1 MTRLWNHAPRRGLVA
16 LLLFTLWGCSG
27 PPADEVWVIGLD
39 GADWDLL
46 DPMIARGE
54 LPHLAS
60 LRQDGAYGV
69 LRSDEPML
77 SPILWTSIATGKTAD
92 LHGVTWFM
100 SDAPD
105 GTKIP
110 VSSRNR
116 WVRAVWNIASE
127 REVPVGVVG
136 WWATWPAEPVDGF
149 VVSDYVAWH
158 SFGVTGR
165 EFEAPGKTHPPE
177 LQDRVQEFFP
187 APESIDN
194 ALLQTMVHLP
204 PERLGFDAAAGPFG
218 GPITHLRQAIATTIG
233 YTDLTLHLLEE
244 ERPRFLA
251 VYYEGTDAVEHL
263 FSRHMSPR
271 LPWIS
276 EEDHAA
282 YKDVVEAYWRW
293 QDQQL
298 GRLLAQR
305 GPNTTVVVISDHG
318 FRIGD
323 ERLKE
328 DEFQVETA
336 DASHMPD
343 GIVVLNGPPVR
354 KGARIRG
361 ADIYDVTPHV
371 LHLLGLPVAEDMKG
385 SPWVDALDPAWKAE
399 HPVQTIPTYETGDW
413 DRGDDLVVDAAA
425 GESMEEMLRSLGYI
439 SGGNDGDDAGAT
451 PATGNVE
458 QGVNMAV
465 VLRQQGR
472 YAEAASQLET
482 ILADQPGH
490 VEARSNLA
498 RVYAEMDRLPDAE
511 ALYADLVAESPDD
524 LRSRED
530 WALALARLG
539 RFDDALDAYDTG
551 LQQDPDWA
559 TGLAGKGFALHQLG
573 RSQEGL
579 TVLDKAV
586 EADPRM
592 ATAHYYRGTVLRTL
606 GRPADARRALE
617 RAVQLDPTN
626 PAAVVLLSVAR
637 EEAGDA
643 AGALQLVE
651 RVRNQGVDD
660 PDLRAQAGALY
671 LKAGRLPEA
680 VAELSA
686 VADILDDPQVYGNYG
701 TALGMGGDLA
711 GAARNFEK
719 VVEKDPDSVEG
730 IGTLAQ
736 IHMQMQRPEKAET
749 LLTDAVRRIPDAPM
763 LRMNLGTLYHGLNRL
778 DDAEREYRKAIE
790 LDDSVGVFYYQLA
803 MLMGQRGQEADAREL
818 VRKAREL
825 DPSLPDPER
834 P

>member
-1 MTRLWNHAPRRGLVA
+1 MDTMRIASPRRGWFA
-16 LLLFTLWGCSG
+16 LLLLALWGCSQA
-27 PPADEVWVIGLD
+27 PREEVWVIGLD

-54 LPHLAS
+54 LPHLAT
-60 LRQDGAYGV
+60 LRREGAYGV

-165 EFEAPGKTHPPE
+165 EFEAPGKTYPPE
-177 LQDRVQEFFP
+177 LQDRVGDFFP
-187 APESIDN
+187 APESIDD

-218 GPITHLRQAIATTIG
+218 GPITHLRQAIATTLG
-233 YTDLTLHLLEE
+233 YTDLTLHLLDE

-251 VYYEGTDAVEHL
+251 LYYEGTDAVKHL

-271 LPWIS
+271 LPWVD

-293 QDQQL
+293 QDEQL
-298 GRLLAQR
+298 GRILAAR
-305 GPNTTVVVISDHG
+305 GPQTTVVVISDHG
-318 FRIGD
+318 FRVGD

-328 DEFQVETA
+328 DEFAVETA

-343 GIVVLNGPPVR
+343 GIVVLNGPPIR
-354 KGARIRG
+354 AGARLRD

-371 LHLLGLPVAEDMKG
+371 LHLLGLPVAKDMKG
-385 SPWVDALDPAWKAE
+385 LPWLDVLDPAWSAE

-425 GESMEEMLRSLGYI
+425 GENMEEMLRSLGYI
-439 SGGNDGDDAGAT
+439 SGAGDDDAGGSPDA
-451 PATGNVE
+451 PAPGNVE

-472 YAEAASQLET
+472 YAEAASRLEQ
-482 ILADQPGH
+482 ILADHPAH
-490 VEARSNLA
+490 MEARSNLA
-498 RVYAEMDRLPDAE
+498 RVYAEMDRLADAE
-511 ALYADLVAESPDD
+511 ALYADLVEESPDD

-530 WALALARLG
+530 WALALARMG
-539 RFDDALDAYDTG
+539 RFQDAVDAYDAG
-551 LQQDPDWA
+551 LAQDPGWA
-559 TGLAGKGFALHQLG
+559 IGLAGKGFALHQLG

-579 TVLDKAV
+579 AVLD
-586 EADPRM
+586 
-592 ATAHYYRGTVLRTL
+592 
-606 GRPADARRALE
+606 RAI
-617 RAVQLDPTN
+617 
-626 PAAVVLLSVAR
+626 
-637 EEAGDA
+637 EAGDGERDVA
-643 AGALQLVE
+643 AAFWRG
-651 RVRNQGVDD
+651 R
-660 PDLRAQAGALY
+660 PDN
-671 LKAGRLPEA
+671 
-680 VAELSA
+680 S
-686 VADILDDPQVYGNYG
+686 
-701 TALGMGGDLA
+701 
-711 GAARNFEK
+711 
-719 VVEKDPDSVEG
+719 EG
-730 IGTLAQ
+730 
-736 IHMQMQRPEKAET
+736 
-749 LLTDAVRRIPDAPM
+749 
-763 LRMNLGTLYHGLNRL
+763 
-778 DDAEREYRKAIE
+778 
-790 LDDSVGVFYYQLA
+790 
-803 MLMGQRGQEADAREL
+803 
-818 VRKAREL
+818 
-825 DPSLPDPER
+825 
-834 P
+834 